1 MKLIYLNKIIMYGKI
16 VDNIKIQFRNIISEL
31 SSDTS

>member
-1 MKLIYLNKIIMYGKI
+1 MKLIYLNKIMYGKI